1 MPKKKIRKAF
11 EEYAAQV
18 CKEKGLTDEQ
28 VAQKMQEQFDADFK
42 KPTQE
47 ELERVEEILGWE
59 PNPNKKGE
67 VDPQDSKYTPLGN
80 EEKERRRALQPK
92 ALKAVCTA
100 NAIQFNKN
108 VDTSKVSD
116 PRQALSLL
124 PPDHKEEQQ
133 QFIDDWANSKGD
145 EKEHAKLLLKAAKW
159 CLEKKDDPMF
169 NKELSDEELV
179 EKYPDIY
186 KYSVVAGELTEA
198 FKENSPLVKYGMISE
213 KDRQRMGREINKMYD
228 VCTKAS
234 GRMELLAN
242 PLYAEANMD
251 DFMKFSDNGGEQKC
265 DRLGNVG
272 DFGYALGWGGQNL
285 RSIQFESCKKE
296 LSSKHGCH
304 FEDCVFFNLNG
315 EQIKDE
321 ELENTV
327 RRGDMFLVS
336 DPSRE
341 GETEPCM
348 WKKDTGLLTGRDA
361 MDQMQRSENYPKP
374 SLWHRFLNAISPK
387 LLETMYGTDAV
398 EKMQRWQQKEMV
410 AGGRYQGKFG
420 KLLDDTRK
428 QSLEIKPDA
437 KKAREKRAAD
447 AEERQKQSLKTRRED
462 MKQRRTELMEKARG
476 ERGLDNNLKNM
487 ERDCIFEFSE
497 IAVNNQ
503 IRTNDDDLPYGE
515 YTPLTQMTGRALF
528 LSHLQDVQQ
537 NGTPEQKQMLD
548 DLDREGFEK
557 LYDNYTKTDE
567 FHHVCRDLEG
577 KDMTLVFMMPY
588 EDIET
593 ISRVKYKDPGQVGEK
608 ESKAFQSLV
617 KFASQERKESLSHRS
632 YIKPFDLKAELGE
645 MAKQKQSEAQ
655 KVSGREEPVIG
666 DKPPVVEQ
674 PKLN

>member
-1 MPKKKIRKAF
+1 MPKKTIKKAT
-11 EEYAAQV
+11 EDYAVQV
-18 CKEKGLTDEQ
+18 CKEKRLTDEEAAKKVQ
-28 VAQKMQEQFDADFK
+28 ELFEANFKM
-42 KPTQE
+42 PTKD
-47 ELERVEEILGWE
+47 ELERVEEILSSE
-59 PNPNKKGE
+59 PDPE
-67 VDPQDSKYTPLGN
+67 VDPQDSKYTPLSS
-80 EEKERRRALQPK
+80 EEKDRRRTLQPK
-92 ALKAVCTA
+92 ALKSICIAKAV
-100 NAIQFNKN
+100 QFNRN
-108 VDTSKVSD
+108 VDTSKLADSRK
-116 PRQALSLL
+116 PSNMLS
-124 PPDHKEEQQ
+124 PNHPEEHQK
-133 QFIDDWANSKGD
+133 FIDDWANSDGN
-145 EKEHAKLLLKAAKW
+145 EKERAKLLLKAAKW

-169 NKELSDEELV
+169 NKDLSDEELV
-179 EKYPDIY
+179 EKYPDIH
-186 KYSVVAGELTEA
+186 KYALASTELTNA
-198 FKENSPLVKYGMISE
+198 FKEDSPLVKYGLISE
-213 KDRQRMGREINKMYD
+213 KDRQRMGKEIDKMYE
-228 VCTKAS
+228 VWAKST

-251 DFMKFSDNGGEQKC
+251 DFMKFSDNGVHQKSEKL
-265 DRLGNVG
+265 DELG
-272 DFGYALGWGGQNL
+272 DFGYALGQEGEFSRL
-285 RSIQFESCKKE
+285 MQFDSCKE
-296 LSSKHGCH
+296 EMRSKHGCH

-315 EQIKDE
+315 EQIKGE

-410 AGGRYQGKFG
+410 AEGRYEGKF
-420 KLLDDTRK
+420 KNLLDDTRK

-503 IRTNDDDLPYGE
+503 IRTNDDDLPHGE

-537 NGTPEQKQMLD
+537 NGTPEQKQVLD

-608 ESKAFQSLV
+608 ESKAFQSLI

-632 YIKPFDLKAELGE
+632 YIKPFDLTAELGE
-645 MAKQKQSEAQ
+645 MARQKQNETQ
-655 KVSGREEPVIG
+655 KVKENNGPVMG
-666 DKPPVVEQ
+666 EKPPVKEEPQ
-674 PKLN
+674 LH